1 MATKMVL
8 TLLSSVAL
16 LAGCVQSTKYMSPD
30 EASDIELGT
39 GLSSQDFRSIGDKMA
54 REMITLP
61 QIQNSTSPPRI
72 AFVSVQNNSNDYID
86 GDMFLRKMRTQLM
99 RFSGGKIVFLDR
111 EILEQIEQENR
122 DKARG
127 NRTTSGEKT
136 ILGADFFLTGTI
148 DEISKATNKGQTS
161 YFRLSFRLADAG
173 DTALIWEGE
182 YEIKKHATTGWL
194 YR

>member
-1 MATKMVL
+1 MATKMVW
-8 TLLSSVAL
+8 TLLASMTL
-16 LAGCVQSTKYMSPD
+16 LVGCTGSTKYMSPD
-30 EASDIELGT
+30 EASDIEMGT
-39 GLSSQDFRSIGDKMA
+39 GLSSQDFRSIADRMA
-54 REMITLP
+54 RQMITLP
-61 QIQNSTSPPRI
+61 QIQNSTTPPRV

-111 EILEQIEQENR
+111 AILEQIKQENR
-122 DKARG
+122 DKASG
-127 NRTTSGEKT
+127 ERTSSGEKT

-161 YFRLSFRLADAG
+161 YFRLSFRLADAA
-173 DTALIWEGE
+173 DSSLIWEGE

-194 YR
+194 YQ